1 LSEKLADAWKQHEEA
16 AKTPEAETPQPKSDV
31 QPKKAE
37 PAKSSKSVSLKSGL
51 GWIVASLLGGVL
63 IGTYLILWLF

>member
-1 LSEKLADAWKQHEEA
+1 LAEKLADAWKQHEEA
-16 AKTPEAETPQPKSDV
+16 EKPVEAETPQPKSCV
-31 QPKKAE
+31 QPKKVE
-37 PAKSSKSVSLKSGL
+37 PVKASGNVSLKSGL